1 MGDEEGLVLRVI
13 PLIAVAA
20 ACCAALPV
28 EAADAPGQPP
38 VAGWIVTLGVMPSV
52 GARYEGAKL
61 YGIGGSPVFDIRRA
75 DEAKGFSAPDDGFD
89 FTLFSAGSFA
99 VGPVFN
105 VRGGRYR
112 SADRSLLGLRDV
124 PWTIESGVFAEFW
137 PLKDRLRTRIE
148 VRHGFRG
155 RSDGFVGDLSVDWVE
170 RFGALTLSA
179 GPRLSVGDA
188 DYMDANYGVL
198 PSEAAANR
206 RVNAFDAGPGLKSVG
221 VAAALSFDWSSAWT
235 STAFVRYDRLTGD
248 AARSPI
254 VKRFGSRDQVTV
266 GTGLSYSFAIGD

>member
-1 MGDEEGLVLRVI
+1 MLRVI
-13 PLIAVAA
+13 PLIVVAS
-20 ACCAALPV
+20 ACCATLPAG
-28 EAADAPGQPP
+28 AADAPGREPAP
-38 VAGWIVTLGVMPSV
+38 GWIVTLGVMPSV
-52 GARYEGAKL
+52 GPRYEGAKL
-61 YGIGGSPVFDIRRA
+61 YGFGGSPLFDIRRA
-75 DEAKGFSAPDDGFD
+75 DEPKGFAAPDDGFD
-89 FTLFSAGSFA
+89 FTLFSNEVFA
-99 VGPVFN
+99 FGPVFN
-105 VRGGRYR
+105 IRGGRYR
-112 SADRSLLGLRDV
+112 SADRSLYGIRDV

-170 RFGALTLSA
+170 RFGALTLSG

-221 VAAALSFDWSSAWT
+221 LEAALSYDWSKAWT
-235 STAFVRYDRLTGD
+235 TTAFIRYDRLAGD
-248 AARSPI
+248 AAKSPI
-254 VKRFGSRDQVTV
+254 VKRFGSRDQITV
-266 GTGLSYSFAIGD
+266 GTGLSYAFTIGN